1 MESSRSDHPSQTVNS
16 SDRQPSQTVSCSD
29 RQSSQT
35 VSCSDRQ
42 PWPDTLPPGFSG
54 ADLLFASERQIARG
68 DVSLQP
74 NDRYTIWMPI
84 QRFATQRQ
92 QDFVDEDVGREDGWQ
107 WLNNDGGGLQSED
120 SFHSV
125 ESPHAL
131 GDENTPRS
139 FTQWRTLPLPPP
151 CYKAPPTPRMRGPP
165 AKPIDD
171 STGTVVAPPPFK
183 PLPTV
188 PGPPAQPRPATRTRA
203 SVLSLDLC
211 DYTPTSD
218 DEIPDL
224 LEASPRTPG
233 ASPETSGNYRREKQK
248 VIPFSSRGG
257 HPSNLGGIDLNGEAE
272 QMSDLT
278 APGADLSKRS
288 SLDLLQRDT
297 PVDCPYTKLAVLKY
311 SYVPP
316 SVDHGNATELMRS
329 LVSCSDQL

>member
-42 PWPDTLPPGFSG
+42 PLPDTQGVTCGAPLTSQCTNNDYLARCQQQARHTYTLPPGFSG
-54 ADLLFASERQIARG
+54 ADQEFASERQIARG

-107 WLNNDGGGLQSED
+107 WLKDDGGGLQSED

-131 GDENTPRS
+131 GDGPT
-139 FTQWRTLPLPPP
+139 LPPP
-151 CYKAPPTPRMRGPP
+151 PPCHKSPPTPRCRGPP

-171 STGTVVAPPPFK
+171 STGTVVPPPPFK
-183 PLPTV
+183 PLPPV

-203 SVLSLDLC
+203 SLLSLDLC
-211 DYTPTSD
+211 DSTPTSD
-218 DEIPDL
+218 DKIPDL
-224 LEASPRTPG
+224 LEASPETPG
-233 ASPETSGNYRREKQK
+233 ASPETSGNYRREKK
-248 VIPFSSRGG
+248 RG
-257 HPSNLGGIDLNGEAE
+257 
-272 QMSDLT
+272 
-278 APGADLSKRS
+278 
-288 SLDLLQRDT
+288 
-297 PVDCPYTKLAVLKY
+297 
-311 SYVPP
+311 
-316 SVDHGNATELMRS
+316 
-329 LVSCSDQL
+329 